1 MGTQKI
7 KIKGAKILVV
17 DDEPELTEIVKDFL
31 EGSGYMVQ
39 TENSSDKA
47 ISTAK
52 SYRPDL
58 ILLDIMM
65 PMKDGYEIC
74 KEIKKDPALQNV
86 PVIFLTG
93 KEALED
99 KQKSYQVGGDLYIK
113 KPFSCES
120 LLGIVKMVLI
130 AVNK

>member
-52 SYRPDL
+52 SFRPDL

-65 PMKDGYEIC
+65 PIKDGYQIC
-74 KEIKKDPALQNV
+74 KEIKKDLALQNV
-86 PVIFLTG
+86 PIIFFTG
-93 KEALED
+93 KEAWKISRKATKWGGIYIL
-99 KQKSYQVGGDLYIK
+99 KSRFPANRFWGLSRW
-113 KPFSCES
+113 F
-120 LLGIVKMVLI
+120 
-130 AVNK
+130 